1 MWRYAKSN
9 LYGVV
14 LVLAV
19 IGIISPAIAT
29 ATREIQ
35 TNICGDFVAPTIA
48 SPTPGFTTEDDSVTV
63 AGQGEPSLP
72 VTIINNGV
80 AVAVTTVASSGDYSI
95 SVPLS
100 GGSNAITAKEVNACG
115 SAKESDPATVQR
127 NIVSQSPTVNEPV
140 GQEPTSPASITPVV
154 SEQSSSGS
162 LGQSVPTH
170 QNTPGFYAPVITQPT
185 PGANYTVNT
194 VWVAGTTEPLSLVTI
209 YINGVSVAR
218 LRASSAGTFGATVE
232 LNIGRNSIQVG
243 AEKDGKSAISE
254 ATTVMYTPKKSA
266 EKGTLPLQVVG
277 LVAGMTAA
285 AVTVTG
291 GGVWVV
297 KFITSRRLR

>member
-1 MWRYAKSN
+1 
-9 LYGVV
+9 V

-35 TNICGDFVAPTIA
+35 TNICGDFVAPTIT
-48 SPTPGFTTEDDSVTV
+48 SPTSGFTTEDDNVTV

-72 VTIINNGV
+72 VTIVNNGV
-80 AVAVTTVASSGDYSI
+80 SVALTTVASSGNYSI

-100 GGSNAITAKEVNACG
+100 GGTNVITAKEVNACG
-115 SAKESDPATVQR
+115 SAKESDPTNVQR
-127 NIVSQSPTVNEPV
+127 TIVSQPPTE
-140 GQEPTSPASITPVV
+140 GESTSPESTPSASIIPIT
-154 SEQSSSGS
+154 SGQSSSGS
-162 LGQSVPTH
+162 LGQPVPTH
-170 QNTPGFYAPVITQPT
+170 QNTPGFYVPVVKQPT

-218 LRASSAGTFGATVE
+218 LRASSSGTFGATVE
-232 LNIGRNSIQVG
+232 LNIGRNNIQVG

-254 ATTVMYTPKKSA
+254 TTTVIYTPKKSA
-266 EKGTLPLQVVG
+266 GKGTSPLQVVG